1 MSSLSMTSCTIEDVT
16 LTWWAGVGA
25 RAGRSEDEFTV
36 YDQLYYRGCHTY
48 LVGWRRG

>member
-1 MSSLSMTSCTIEDVT
+1 MSSLSMTSCTMEDVT

-36 YDQLYYRGCHTY
+36 YDQLYYRRMSHLPGG
-48 LVGWRRG
+48 LA

>member
-1 MSSLSMTSCTIEDVT
+1 MSSLSMTSCTMEDVS

-25 RAGRSEDEFTV
+25 RQGEAKMSSSV
-36 YDQLYYRGCHTY
+36 YDQLYYRGCLTY